1 MIFNTSVCPICL
13 HNLEKDEKQDT
24 VSYHCP
30 NIKVAA
36 RNFLDTGVVHYPH
49 YAHRAKITDDGKLIE
64 ASSEVS
70 MLLPPYM
77 LGHYAKTKETK
88 ICALY
93 TDKPYKE
100 IVVVPLLE
108 KNYSQ
113 THEIMQT
120 LKTLVIFS

>member
-1 MIFNTSVCPICL
+1 MIFNTSVCPLCL
-13 HNLEKDEKQDT
+13 HNLEKDEQQDT

-30 NIKVAA
+30 NVKVRA
-36 RNFLDTGVVHYPH
+36 RNFLDTGVVDYPH
-49 YAHRAKITDDGKLIE
+49 YAHRAKTNDMGILVDST
-64 ASSEVS
+64 SEVS

-88 ICALY
+88 ICAIY

-108 KNYSQ
+108 KN
-113 THEIMQT
+113 
-120 LKTLVIFS
+120 